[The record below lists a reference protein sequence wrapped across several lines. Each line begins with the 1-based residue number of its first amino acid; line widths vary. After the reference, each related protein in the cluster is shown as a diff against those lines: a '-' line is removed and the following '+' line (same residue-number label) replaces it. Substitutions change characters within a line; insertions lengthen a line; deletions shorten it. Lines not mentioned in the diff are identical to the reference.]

1 MGRMMSNTTRTN
13 QPNVSRT
20 TKGVVAGALG
30 IGLLAGGTTFALW
43 SDEATIDG
51 GTITAGTLD
60 LSAGGDRTW
69 HDVSGDV
76 APSAD
81 NVIDPANFLIVP
93 GDTIQLTDHLTIETS
108 GDNIKA
114 KLSVV
119 SEGLT
124 GELAEAGATADY
136 TVKTASGA
144 VIAQDKSLDEATAF
158 LPQTISGG
166 HTGTYTVEVD
176 VHFPDSTADQVG
188 INTQAVLDG
197 LAFKLEQVR

>member
-1 MGRMMSNTTRTN
+1 MNNSTRADRGIMSKA
-13 QPNVSRT
+13 

-43 SDEATIDG
+43 SDDATIDG
-51 GTITAGTLD
+51 GTVTAGTLD
-60 LSAGGDRTW
+60 LSTGGDRVW
-69 HDVSGDV
+69 NDVSGG
-76 APSAD
+76 AAATAD

-93 GDTIQLTDHLTIETS
+93 GDTIQLTDHLKIETK

-114 KLSVV
+114 KLSVD

-124 GELAEAGATADY
+124 GALADAGATADY

-144 VIAQDKSLDEATAF
+144 VIAQDKNLADATAW

-176 VHFPDSTADQVG
+176 VEFPDTGADQDQVG

-197 LAFKLEQVR
+197 IAFKLEQVR

>member
-1 MGRMMSNTTRTN
+1 MNNSTRTG
-13 QPNVSRT
+13 QGT
-20 TKGVVAGALG
+20 MGKATKGVVAGALG

-43 SDEATIDG
+43 SDDATIDG

-60 LSAGGDRTW
+60 LSTTGDRTW
-69 HDVSGDV
+69 HDVSGGA

-93 GDTIQLTDHLTIETS
+93 GDTIQLTDHLKIETK

-119 SEGLT
+119 SKGLT
-124 GELAEAGATADY
+124 GTLAEAGATADY

-144 VIAQDKSLDEATAF
+144 VIAQDKTLSEATAF

-166 HTGTYTVEVD
+166 HTGTYTIEVD
-176 VHFPDSTADQVG
+176 VHFPDTGDTQDQVG
-188 INTQAVLDG
+188 INTEAVLDS

>member
-1 MGRMMSNTTRTN
+1 MNTTTRTN
-13 QPNVSRT
+13 KGTMSKA

-30 IGLLAGGTTFALW
+30 FGLLAGGTTFALW
-43 SDEATIDG
+43 SDDATMDG
-51 GTITAGTLD
+51 GTINAGTLD
-60 LSAGGDRTW
+60 VSTGGDRTW
-69 HDVSGDV
+69 HDVSDGA
-76 APSAD
+76 APTAD

-93 GDTIQLTDHLTIETS
+93 GDTIQLTDQLTIETK

-119 SEGLT
+119 SDGLT
-124 GELAEAGATADY
+124 GALADAGATADY

-144 VIAQDKSLDEATAF
+144 VIAQDKSLADATAF
-158 LPQTISGG
+158 LPRTISGA
-166 HTGTYTVEVD
+166 HTGTYTIEVD
-176 VHFPDSTADQVG
+176 VEFPDVPNQDQVG